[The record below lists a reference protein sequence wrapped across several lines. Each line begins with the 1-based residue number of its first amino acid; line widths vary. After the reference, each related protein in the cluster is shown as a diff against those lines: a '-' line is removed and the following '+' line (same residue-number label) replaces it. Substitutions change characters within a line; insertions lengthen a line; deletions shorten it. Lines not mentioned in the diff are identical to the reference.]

1 MRQHDERRT
10 TAGHILEMSKRAR
23 DALVDGR
30 IDKGMIALLPA
41 IGRRIGQAVHHEP
54 AGFEPTRLTFER
66 LVDIVLLALLQDMG
80 PENLAPAHE
89 IVEPVLA
96 DAAAQ
101 ALVKIAGEADL
112 VVFLWLVTLAAH
124 AMNHR
129 HRNPVVFG
137 HFDSSTKFAILKNCM
152 ND

>member
-41 IGRRIGQAVHHEP
+41 IGRRIGQTVHHEP
-54 AGFEPTRLTFER
+54 AGFEPTRPTFER

-89 IVEPVLA
+89 IVETVLA

-101 ALVKIAGEADL
+101 TLVKVARETDL
-112 VVFLWLVTLAAH
+112 VILLRLVALAAH
-124 AMNHR
+124 AMNNGHG
-129 HRNPVVFG
+129 NPVVLG
-137 HFDSSTKFAILKNCM
+137 HSSSSTQLTV
-152 ND
+152 